1 MAYTSE
7 SPAIIVARKGYSD
20 NYADLG
26 AMDRTAA
33 ATYCGTK
40 YGVSSTDFQPC
51 VEHYANGKTGD
62 YAPGTPANGG
72 SGSTLSQ
79 IGGFFGG
86 LLSGAVNSYATAKGA
101 GGQQVMV
108 PVSTTPPWL
117 PIVAIGGIGLV
128 AVMLLRR
135 PRRGGGGGGG
145 GAPVSNPARRRR
157 RKHRRNPARR
167 RRSRR

>member
-40 YGVSSTDFQPC
+40 YGVSSPDFQPC
-51 VEHYANGKTGD
+51 VEHYASGKTGD
-62 YAPGTPANGG
+62 YAPGASSGGG

-86 LLSGAVNSYATAKGA
+86 LLLGAVNSYATAKGA
-101 GGQQVMV
+101 GGQVVAV

-135 PRRGGGGGGG
+135 PRRGGGGGG
-145 GAPVSNPARRRR
+145 APVSNPARRR